1 MSHDFMPEQQIF
13 TALKRKNTARST
25 KGRYNNWA
33 NDAYLENKAQFSIG
47 CEAPVVLSAQSQIYW
62 FV

>member
-1 MSHDFMPEQQIF
+1 MLEQQIF

-33 NDAYLENKAQFSIG
+33 NDAYLEKG
-47 CEAPVVLSAQSQIYW
+47 TV
-62 FV
+62 